1 MTASVRVETESCE
14 LFLGAAD
21 MPSQPS
27 ASRANW
33 QPTPLFTGLILAL
46 KRDMRLAELEPCAPD
61 RINLDRKR
69 LLIFI
74 VAYNAQTTIE
84 KVLTRIPASLHSDN
98 VEVLIIDDSSQ
109 DDTFVNGLRYQQRSS
124 AFKITVLKTPEN
136 QGYGGNQ
143 KLGYRYAID
152 NGFDIVALVHGDGQY
167 APEKLPEL
175 IQPFLNDG
183 ADAVFGSR
191 MIDKKA
197 ARQGGMPAYKWI
209 GNQILTAFQNRMLGT
224 ALSEFHSG
232 YRLYSTAALAQVPF
246 EKNTNDFHFDTEII
260 LQFVLR
266 KLRIAELPIPTYY
279 GDEICHVNGLK
290 YAWDVFKTMLRA
302 RFHEMNLLFDR
313 KFDVLPPEENY
324 DLKLGYPSSHE
335 AAIGAARPGSRL
347 LDIGCGQGYVAR
359 ELAAKGCK
367 VTGMDQYIPAAS
379 PGTAGIDFIR
389 WNLDRAE
396 FPVNVSAFDQ
406 IMMLDIIEH
415 LKQPEKFMDE
425 LRFAAVCKR
434 PEVIITT
441 ANIGFFV
448 TRLMLFFGQFNYGR
462 KGILDATHTRLFT
475 FRSLKALL
483 DQSGYNIL
491 EVRGIPAP
499 FPKAIGNNPVS
510 RLFLRVNQALIAVS
524 KGFFSYQIFVRAV
537 AKPTVHNLLGETI
550 QASGRLRDSVLKI
563 AC

>member
-1 MTASVRVETESCE
+1 M
-14 LFLGAAD
+14 D
-21 MPSQPS
+21 
-27 ASRANW
+27 
-33 QPTPLFTGLILAL
+33 
-46 KRDMRLAELEPCAPD
+46 LAELEPA
-61 RINLDRKR
+61 RINLGRKR

-74 VAYNAQTTIE
+74 VAYNAQTTIA
-84 KVLTRIPASLHSDN
+84 KVLGRIPRNLRSEN

-109 DDTFVNGLRYQQRSS
+109 DDTFGRGLQCQQCDSG
-124 AFKITVLKTPEN
+124 FKITVLRTPEN

-175 IQPFLNDG
+175 IAPLLAEE

-197 ARQGGMPAYKWI
+197 ARKGGMPAYKWI
-209 GNQILTAFQNRMLGT
+209 GNQILTGFQNRMLATG
-224 ALSEFHSG
+224 LSEFHSG
-232 YRLYSTAALAQVPF
+232 YRIYSTTALAQIPF

-260 LQFVLR
+260 VQLVMK

-290 YAWDVFKTMLRA
+290 YAWNVFKTMVRA

-324 DLKLGYPSSHE
+324 DLKLGYASSHT
-335 AAIGAARPGSRL
+335 AAIEAARPGNRV
-347 LDIGCGQGYVAR
+347 LDVGCGQGYIAR
-359 ELAAKGCK
+359 EMAAKGCR
-367 VTGMDQYIPAAS
+367 VTGMDQYVPEGA
-379 PGTAGIDFIR
+379 PTGIDFIR
-389 WNLDRAE
+389 WNLDRPE

-462 KGILDATHTRLFT
+462 KGILDSTHTRLFT
-475 FRSLKALL
+475 FRSLRALL
-483 DQSGYNIL
+483 EQSGYNIL
-491 EVRGIPAP
+491 ETRGIPAP
-499 FPKAIGNNPVS
+499 FPKAIGNNALS
-510 RLFLRVNQALIAVS
+510 RFFLRLNQTLIRVS

-550 QASGRLRDSVLKI
+550 ESSDRLRDAALKI